1 MPDNKDLNDLKSM
14 TPEPS
19 ENNNKNPVRKAKP
32 QSAGN
37 KNPVGTGDGS
47 DMFDIS
53 PDANPDNNN
62 QNPNPSN
69 KNVNPS
75 DDMPVN
81 KINPLDNLKHMAKDA
96 TDGLSD
102 LANGGATDIMNNA
115 FTGVKSK
122 GIGMI
127 SKFNGVITKT
137 SVSLGVSKPVAGG
150 IMALVLGLGGGGA
163 GLLWSNYNY
172 EQKMMAQD
180 VITADDCKTDIKKM
194 NSQLANMQTV
204 DASTEAKKVAGKVW
218 VLFKSLGATDEQ
230 AAGFLG
236 NLDQESEMD
245 PTCIE
250 TIYSEPFVL
259 GPKKTKALADYRS
272 FTENVVFPSYRN
284 ISLNKAFYRTSKK
297 YGAAAGIGLYQATG
311 MEVDVLENTAQSIG
325 KDKTTIEAQMVTVL
339 TTHQSSGWLKSW
351 FGQSVS
357 VPDATRQ
364 VLKSFLQDDPDKGS
378 YNLPLR
384 VQKAQGWYNLFKGK
398 SDSEIATLVG
408 DDTINGW
415 GASVMSLA
423 QVTGTKSLSGAI
435 SDANKKCNDKS
446 KDDAANY
453 SNGDLAKAAAAYA
466 WETVDMGRG
475 NKGTQLYVG
484 VHDSVFP
491 GDGIYM
497 SCDRS
502 VGTAVRWSGADDNYP
517 QGRTD
522 EQDIYVRSHPDL
534 WDNLGT
540 YDDLYKSKNGDANAL
555 RDYFNQHP
563 GLIFITTGP
572 RKRSATGRSS
582 ACGHTVIW
590 VTNEIIKQKYP
601 ASSADIVSGSLNT
614 RSPGCEIFSP
624 TGLYGEGYELYEF
637 KGQYNGKYK
646 NVADGKNWSGTS

>member
-19 ENNNKNPVRKAKP
+19 ENNNKNPVRKTKP

-37 KNPVGTGDGS
+37 KSPVGTGDGS

-53 PDANPDNNN
+53 PDTNPDNN
-62 QNPNPSN
+62 QNPNPNLSDE
-69 KNVNPS
+69 KLNPS

-96 TDGLSD
+96 TDGISD

-122 GIGMI
+122 GIGMV
-127 SKFNGVITKT
+127 SRFNGVITKT

-150 IMALVLGLGGGGA
+150 IMALLLGLGGGGA
-163 GLLWSNYNY
+163 GLLLSNYNY

-180 VITADDCKTDIKKM
+180 VIIADDCKTDIKKM

-218 VLFKSLGATDEQ
+218 VLMKSLGATDEQ

-236 NLDQESEMD
+236 NLDRESEMD

-259 GPKKTKALADYRS
+259 GPRKTKALADYGA
-272 FTENVVFPSYRN
+272 FTENVVFPAYGH

-311 MEVDVLENTAQSIG
+311 MEVDVLEDTAQSIG
-325 KDKTTIEAQMVTVL
+325 KDKTTVEAQMVTAL
-339 TTHQSSGWLKSW
+339 TTHQSSAWLKSW
-351 FGQSVS
+351 FGQSMS

-364 VLKSFLQDDPDKGS
+364 VCKSFLQDNPDNS
-378 YNLPLR
+378 TINLPER
-384 VQKAQGWYNLFKGK
+384 VQKAQGWYTLFKGK

-415 GASVMSLA
+415 GASIMSLA

-446 KDDAANY
+446 
-453 SNGDLAKAAAAYA
+453 KAAAAYA

-534 WDNLGT
+534 WENLGT

>member
-1 MPDNKDLNDLKSM
+1 MPNNKDLNDLKSNI
-14 TPEPS
+14 PEPS
-19 ENNNKNPVRKAKP
+19 ENKNPVRKAKP

-53 PDANPDNNN
+53 PDTNPDN
-62 QNPNPSN
+62 QNPNSSDGEL
-69 KNVNPS
+69 NPS

-81 KINPLDNLKHMAKDA
+81 KINLLDNLKHMAKDA
-96 TDGLSD
+96 TDGISD
-102 LANGGATDIMNNA
+102 LANGGATDIMNNV
-115 FTGVKSK
+115 FTGIKSK
-122 GIGMI
+122 GVGMV
-127 SKFNGVITKT
+127 SRFNGVITKT

-150 IMALVLGLGGGGA
+150 IMALLLGLGGGGA
-163 GLLWSNYNY
+163 GLLLSNYNY

-180 VITADDCKTDIKKM
+180 VIIADDCKTDIKKM

-218 VLFKSLGATDEQ
+218 VLMKSLGATDEQ

-236 NLDQESEMD
+236 NLDRESEMD

-259 GPKKTKALADYRS
+259 GPRKTKALADYGA
-272 FTENVVFPSYRN
+272 FTENVVFPAYGH

-311 MEVDVLENTAQSIG
+311 MEVDVLEDTAQSIG
-325 KDKTTIEAQMVTVL
+325 KDKTTVEAQMVTAL
-339 TTHQSSGWLKSW
+339 TTHQSSAWLKSW
-351 FGQSVS
+351 FGQSMS

-364 VLKSFLQDDPDKGS
+364 VCKSFLQDNPDNS
-378 YNLPLR
+378 TINLPER
-384 VQKAQGWYNLFKGK
+384 VQKAQGWYTLFKGK

-415 GASVMSLA
+415 GASIMSLA